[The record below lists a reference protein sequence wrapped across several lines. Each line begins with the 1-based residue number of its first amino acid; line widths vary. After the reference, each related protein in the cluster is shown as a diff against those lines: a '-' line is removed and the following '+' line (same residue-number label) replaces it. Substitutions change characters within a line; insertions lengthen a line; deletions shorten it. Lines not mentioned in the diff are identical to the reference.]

1 MSELIWFEGE
11 WTDTDV
17 LPASALKRAWAFG
30 ELIFETLR
38 SDSGNIPFLLQHV
51 QRMERALDLMQSATK
66 NEALVGLIQTCAQE
80 AHERLNSPH
89 LALRVNAYRS
99 GQTLF
104 DAADSW
110 SFFILPRAIE
120 SASVAAAAPLQ
131 MDFQVLPQGMIPG
144 RAGLKTSNYLPY
156 LMGQGHDSGVERILC
171 TAQGQLL
178 DGLRSQPMFQMQ
190 DGSFWLPQPD
200 LGCLESI
207 SRQRCLSWL
216 QGRRAEVRTEA
227 MFLEQLP
234 QVRHAWLA
242 NAVWGLRPVSKMA
255 DRALMVST
263 FIPVEEF
270 WKGSF

>member
-11 WTDTDV
+11 WTDTDA

-38 SDSGNIPFLLQHV
+38 SDSGNMPFLTQHV
-51 QRMERALDLMQSATK
+51 QRMNRALDLMQSATSK
-66 NEALVGLIQTCAQE
+66 EALMAFIQTRANEAHQL
-80 AHERLNSPH
+80 LNTPH

-110 SFFILPRAIE
+110 SFFVLPRAIE
-120 SASVAAAAPLQ
+120 SGRLSVETPLKVE
-131 MDFQVLPQGMIPG
+131 FQGLPQGMIPG

-156 LMGQGHDSGVERILC
+156 LMGQGRDSGLERILC

-178 DGLRSQPMFQMQ
+178 DGLRSQPIFQMQ
-190 DGSFWLPQPD
+190 NGHFRLPQPD

-216 QGRRAEVRTEA
+216 QGRGAGVSTEP
-227 MFLEQLP
+227 MFLENLP

-242 NAVWGLRPVSKMA
+242 NAVWGIRPVNRLA
-255 DRALMVST
+255 DADLPTCLFM
-263 FIPVEEF
+263 PVDEF
-270 WKGSF
+270 WTWAE